1 MNTAFPPRLHN
12 PDLATQIALAMRTM
26 GISPI
31 PRNYNLFYEAFI
43 GTNPNLTRDLNALG
57 KQATQEELDELT
69 NRYFDFNQS
78 SIFDRLH
85 LRLEGD
91 VTDLLGL
98 LQNELQSLGHYTEV
112 LNEAREKISTNNLTS
127 IKLVR
132 TLVERVAEATDRKIV
147 HAQSTA
153 KGFDQQ
159 SSEIQQVRKE
169 LDEYK
174 RIANTDSLTRLSNR
188 RAFDERLSAIY
199 DSSIGLHM
207 TGLVLLDIDH
217 FKRIN
222 DTHGHPVGDKIL
234 ASVAQ
239 LIKTTVRKDGF
250 VARSGGEE
258 FAIILDGNN
267 PEEIMDICE
276 RIRSALHETPF
287 RSSKS
292 GTDYGQVTISIGF
305 SMASRA
311 DGPGHLYSQAD
322 IALYHA
328 KENGRNRVVMFEEG
342 MQKDYMG
349 KSWLIYKKT

>member
-1 MNTAFPPRLHN
+1 MNTAYPPRLNN
-12 PDLATQIALAMRTM
+12 PDLATQIAYAMRTM

-43 GTNPNLTRDLNALG
+43 GTNPNLTRDFNALG
-57 KQATQEELDELT
+57 NQATQEELDELT
-69 NRYFDFNQS
+69 NRYFSFNQERV
-78 SIFDRLH
+78 IDGIH
-85 LRLEGD
+85 MRLEGD
-91 VTDLLGL
+91 VEELLGL
-98 LQNELQSLGHYTEV
+98 LQNELQSLGRYTEI
-112 LNEAREKISTNNLTS
+112 LNETREKIATKNLTS

-132 TLVERVAEATDRKIV
+132 SLVDLVADATDRKLV
-147 HAQSTA
+147 HSQSTA
-153 KGFDQQ
+153 QGFDQQ

-199 DSSIGLHM
+199 DSSIGLQM

-239 LIKTTVRKDGF
+239 LIKTTVHKSGF

-267 PEEIMDICE
+267 PEEITEICE
-276 RIRSALHETPF
+276 RIRTTLQETPF

-292 GTDYGQVTISIGF
+292 GADYGQVTISIGF

-311 DGPGHLYSQAD
+311 EGPGELYSQAD
-322 IALYHA
+322 IALYYA
-328 KENGRNRVVMFEEG
+328 KENGRNRTVIFEEG
-342 MQKDYMG
+342 MMKDYMG
-349 KSWLIYKKT
+349 KNWLIYKTS